1 MFFQVVDF
9 DHLFHLLF
17 FLPDEGKTENCS
29 EESLDLFFF
38 ILGLFFLLFN
48 ARYGMAAETNMLS
61 YDLMHQ
67 NKRKK
72 YIQSFFSTA

>member
-38 ILGLFFLLFN
+38 HFG
-48 ARYGMAAETNMLS
+48 
-61 YDLMHQ
+61 
-67 NKRKK
+67 
-72 YIQSFFSTA
+72 SFFCYLTQDMEWQPRQICYPTT

>member
-17 FLPDEGKTENCS
+17 FCLMRAKPKIVVKKVWI
-29 EESLDLFFF
+29 FFF
-38 ILGLFFLLFN
+38 HFGSFFLLFN